1 MNVVSNQEFVKLVEG
16 RSNQLRSLARKRAE
30 NDPSGYLVVSELENI
45 MKVAGSTPPADRM
58 WLQKLYVMAT
68 SGRLARIRQGH
79 ETWED
84 HVAAVHVLHAQSTIP
99 FDINDH
105 VILKDTGKS
114 GMVGDYN
121 PDTKEYVVFT
131 NPFQMAIVPADKL
144 LKGE

>member
-1 MNVVSNQEFVKLVEG
+1 MDVVSNQEFVKLVEG
-16 RSNQLRSLARKRAE
+16 RSNQLRVLARKRAE
-30 NDPSGYLVVSELENI
+30 NDPAGCLVVSELESI
-45 MKVAGSTPPADRM
+45 MRVTGSMPPADRM
-58 WLQKLYVMAT
+58 WLQKLHVMAT
-68 SGRLARIRQGH
+68 SGQLTRVRSGH

-84 HVAAVHVLHAQSTIP
+84 HTAAVHVLHAQSKIP

-121 PDTKEYVVFT
+121 SETKEYVVFT
-131 NPFQMAIVPADKL
+131 NPFQMATVPADKL